1 VFRVFLGTSKLWWIA
16 SGLLFVLGLAI
27 FGTGSGGTLGSIV
40 AVLLIVLAMV
50 SFAAAP
56 MRYGQGRDTA
66 KTEASDLGAP
76 APLVPEEPPRPGPQI
91 EAGDASEV

>member
-1 VFRVFLGTSKLWWIA
+1 MFLGTSKLWWIV

-27 FGTGSGGTLGSIV
+27 FGTGSGGTLGSVV

-56 MRYGQGRDTA
+56 MRYGQAPTTSRA
-66 KTEASDLGAP
+66 EATDLSKP
-76 APLVPEEPPRPGPQI
+76 AALAPEEPPRPRPHI